1 MYRNEF
7 YQVLRVL
14 YYLLYGKKCTIS
26 EKYVPRSYI
35 VPYGAGF
42 LFFFIRRKDYSQ
54 ASSNIYV
61 VFY

>member
-42 LFFFIRRKDYSQ
+42 LFFLSEGRITVKPVQTYT
-54 ASSNIYV
+54 
-61 VFY
+61 